1 MGYLLVFSFFN
12 ENGLLIIYVFMKFV
26 FVVCSWRS
34 FIDFYIVE
42 WLIDWIGCL
51 DLDFVQVF

>member
-1 MGYLLVFSFFN
+1 MGYLLVVSFFN
-12 ENGLLIIYVFMKFV
+12 EYGLLIIYVFMMFV

-51 DLDFVQVF
+51 DLDFV

>member
-1 MGYLLVFSFFN
+1 MGYFLVFSFFN
-12 ENGLLIIYVFMKFV
+12 ENGLLIIYVFMMFV

-51 DLDFVQVF
+51 DLDFV